1 MAFVIDTAG
10 TIAQEN
16 WSRMTAFL
24 SRFIARMDV
33 SERCATVS
41 VVTFGSAA
49 TLQFDLHAYADAGS
63 LDRAIKGLDMR
74 NQSRN
79 FAAGIRKVR
88 SEVFQERYGDRNDA
102 PNVCFLI
109 TDGTSGVEYK
119 VSALF
124 R

>member
-1 MAFVIDTAG
+1 M
-10 TIAQEN
+10 
-16 WSRMTAFL
+16 
-24 SRFIARMDV
+24 
-33 SERCATVS
+33 
-41 VVTFGSAA
+41 A
-49 TLQFDLHAYADAGS
+49 TLQFDLHAYDDAGS
-63 LDRAIKGLDMR
+63 LNRAIRRLDMR

-102 PNVCFLI
+102 LNVCFLI
-109 TDGTSGVEYK
+109 TDGTSGLEYK